1 MFNARTHIPLS
12 SALAGETALRA
23 RGSILNP
30 GLPDMAQ
37 RTASFPIY
45 RGVTR

>member
-1 MFNARTHIPLS
+1 MSDTRNHFPLS
-12 SALAGETALRA
+12 SALAGGTVLRA
-23 RGSILNP
+23 LGGILIL
-30 GLPDMAQ
+30 GMPDMAP